1 MAERVE
7 RDSMITRNGSL
18 GRIVTALV
26 ILALPFLNSCAPDL
40 TDDPIPFLPFSPI
53 HINLNLPE
61 YVALRSDRGSLII
74 DGGVQGIILYRE
86 DATTYFAY
94 ERNCSFQPNNACAI
108 VNIDQST
115 LFMTD
120 PCCSSTFDFTT
131 GFPTGGPAWRPLR
144 KYETIVNGSELTIT
158 DNIVN

>member
-1 MAERVE
+1 
-7 RDSMITRNGSL
+7 MITHKRNRL
-18 GRIVTALV
+18 QRIVAALAIIV
-26 ILALPFLNSCAPDL
+26 LPWLSSCSPDL

-61 YVALRSDRGSLII
+61 YIALRSDRGSLII

-108 VNIDQST
+108 VDIDPST

-120 PCCSSTFDFTT
+120 PCCSSIFDFTT

-144 KYETIVNGSELTIT
+144 KYETILNGPELTIT
-158 DNIVN
+158 DNIME